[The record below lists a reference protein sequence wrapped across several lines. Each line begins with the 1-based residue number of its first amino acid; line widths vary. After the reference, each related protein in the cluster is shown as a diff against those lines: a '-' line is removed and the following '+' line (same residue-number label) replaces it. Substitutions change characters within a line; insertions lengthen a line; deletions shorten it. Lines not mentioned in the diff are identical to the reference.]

1 MITCIF
7 FFGGYRASIQD
18 MAKWQGS
25 AAEQTS
31 DDVYVFTYAW
41 PAAAPNS
48 DKPAKSDD
56 IHAVS
61 SFRSA
66 GTFDKAVS
74 DIGSCGA
81 DRIFIVGHSSGC
93 AISKAVDHAV
103 VDKDVDKDKVT
114 LIALDGF
121 APDADQFARPS
132 TQIWSAERNQGGKLL
147 VSRNHDDLQK
157 SLGSKLK
164 IFHASSGTTEW
175 ALHFSLVNVAA
186 TDAIDEASKGYM
198 NCRANLFW
206 MSGS

>member
-7 FFGGYRASIQD
+7 FFGGWRASIQD

-48 DKPAKSDD
+48 DKPARWDDKS
-56 IHAVS
+56 AVS
-61 SFRSA
+61 SFRNA

-81 DRIFIVGHSSGC
+81 DKIFIVGHSSGC
-93 AISKAVDHAV
+93 AISNAVEKAV
-103 VDKDVDKDKVT
+103 VDKDNKDKVT

-121 APDADQFARPS
+121 APDGDQFARGAK
-132 TQIWSAERNQGGKLL
+132 IWSAERNQGGKVF
-147 VSRNHDDLQK
+147 VSLNHDDLQK

-164 IFHASSGTTEW
+164 IFHATSGTTLW
-175 ALHFSLVNVAA
+175 ALHFSLVNTAA
-186 TDAIDEASKGYM
+186 TDAIDDASKGYM
-198 NCRANLFW
+198 SCRANLFW
-206 MSGS
+206 MPP

>member
-7 FFGGYRASIQD
+7 FFGGYRASIHD

-25 AAEQTS
+25 AADQTS

-41 PAAAPNS
+41 PAAAPDS
-48 DKPAKSDD
+48 DKPARWDDKS
-56 IHAVS
+56 AVS

-103 VDKDVDKDKVT
+103 VDEDNKDKVT

-132 TQIWSAERNQGGKLL
+132 TQIWSAERKQGGQVF
-147 VSRNHDDLQK
+147 VSRNHDGLQK
-157 SLGSKLK
+157 QLGSKLN

-175 ALHFSLVNVAA
+175 ALHFSLVNLAA

-198 NCRANLFW
+198 GCRANLFW
-206 MSGS
+206 MKP